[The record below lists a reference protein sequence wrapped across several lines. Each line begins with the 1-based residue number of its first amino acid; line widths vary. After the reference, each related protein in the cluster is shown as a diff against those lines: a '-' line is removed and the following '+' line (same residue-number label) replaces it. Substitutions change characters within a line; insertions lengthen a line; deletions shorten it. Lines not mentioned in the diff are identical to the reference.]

1 MESPDFL
8 SGFQGCSDWLLCHC
22 WGQDFFLGLEGQP
35 PETRTQ
41 NSQEQVLGKV
51 VGSSSLVRLEED
63 WGVSSR
69 SPGDVRA
76 ALFSG
81 RGWRAVVHHPPFHIT
96 LKVTGDASGPSP
108 SPPATGTL
116 PGPPPTGTIRPGQPP
131 APPPLALFLQRHT
144 GALK

>member
-22 WGQDFFLGLEGQP
+22 WGQDFFLGLEGHP

-81 RGWRAVVHHPPFHIT
+81 RGWRAVVHHLPFI
-96 LKVTGDASGPSP
+96 SP
-108 SPPATGTL
+108 
-116 PGPPPTGTIRPGQPP
+116 
-131 APPPLALFLQRHT
+131 
-144 GALK
+144 